1 MAGGFYRIS
10 RRLIFSATATEGQPT
25 AVDEVRS
32 SARVLRGPVTPM
44 LSPRRPTLLP
54 ECRMCMSWF
63 CASQIRSGH
72 CRCRCP
78 SPFLG
83 NVSRLRSVHVPSH
96 PPPTRTPVLRLPFF
110 PSPDHH
116 TGTPEY
122 LQSSGLPPT
131 FRENPRGLFFTP
143 IPTALPSFHPNGESR
158 LRLGVPIFPLGV
170 PEAVSVVIRIH
181 PVHAAG
187 GKAIVTS

>member
-1 MAGGFYRIS
+1 
-10 RRLIFSATATEGQPT
+10 
-25 AVDEVRS
+25 
-32 SARVLRGPVTPM
+32 M

-116 TGTPEY
+116 ASFPESF
-122 LQSSGLPPT
+122 QSSGLPPT
-131 FRENPRGLFFTP
+131 FREHPRGLFFTLT
-143 IPTALPSFHPNGESR
+143 PTACPSFQPNGESR

-170 PEAVSVVIRIH
+170 PEAVLVVTRIH
-181 PVHAAG
+181 SVHAVEEGEPIRHFRSLWESRLVCAHWCHRDIRMTRMG
-187 GKAIVTS
+187 SLLLAPT